1 MGFTKVAR
9 ISNSQFLFSI
19 SFGKQYF
26 SENQNIITMQTMRGD
41 FVVRYFGVLGHK
53 KALQWVEL
61 IPSLKVLL
69 MGKCQHGFY
78 RYMGE

>member
-1 MGFTKVAR
+1 
-9 ISNSQFLFSI
+9 
-19 SFGKQYF
+19 
-26 SENQNIITMQTMRGD
+26 MRGD